1 MGAGKFL
8 QARFFYIWFVGRSCL
23 LDLCAARV
31 YQSHRADAV
40 IRFGGAMGLNKELD
54 GITVVSLEQAVA
66 APYCGLMLADAG
78 ARVIKVERPEGD
90 FARGYDAGA
99 NGQSTIFAWLN
110 RGKESICLNLKAED
124 DLALMRRMLATAD
137 VFVSNLAPGSVA
149 RMSLTGEDL
158 RRANPGL
165 ITCMISGYGDK
176 GAAAKKKAYDFLI
189 QAESGL
195 CSVTGTPDSPAR
207 VGVSLTDLSTGL
219 TAFSAILRALFQ
231 RGRTGV
237 GIDLKIS
244 MFDVLADW
252 MNMPLMAH
260 RYMGGAPAR
269 SGLKHSFI
277 APYGAFGCGDG
288 GRVLLSVQSNRE
300 FVALCRDVLE
310 QPGLSD
316 DPRFAQNPDRYVNRV
331 ALDAIVTA
339 CFAQFETPEV
349 LVKLEAAHIANAQ
362 LNSVADLS
370 EHPFLRNASAM
381 IGSTQ
386 IEMAALPVKTD
397 GGLVIHVPGLD
408 EHSADLRLEFQ
419 Q

>member
-1 MGAGKFL
+1 
-8 QARFFYIWFVGRSCL
+8 
-23 LDLCAARV
+23 
-31 YQSHRADAV
+31 
-40 IRFGGAMGLNKELD
+40 MGLNNELD

-90 FARGYDAGA
+90 FARGYDVGA
-99 NGQSTIFAWLN
+99 NGQSAIFAWLN

-124 DLALMRRMLATAD
+124 ELALMRAILAKAD
-137 VFVSNLAPGSVA
+137 VFVSNLAPGSVP
-149 RMSLTGEDL
+149 RMGLTGEEL
-158 RRANPGL
+158 RRVNPGL
-165 ITCMISGYGDK
+165 ITCMISGYGDS
-176 GAAAKKKAYDFLI
+176 GAVAKKKAYDFLI

-219 TAFSAILRALFQ
+219 TAFSAILRALIQ

-277 APYGAFGCGDG
+277 APYGAFSCGDG
-288 GRVLLSVQSNRE
+288 GQVLLSVQSNRE
-300 FVALCRDVLE
+300 FAALCRDVLK
-310 QPGLSD
+310 QPDLLK
-316 DPRFAQNPDRYVNRV
+316 DPRFAQNPDRYVNRA
-331 ALDAIVTA
+331 ALDAIVTS
-339 CFAQFETPEV
+339 CFENYNMPEV
-349 LVKLEAAHIANAQ
+349 LAKLEAAHIANAQ

-370 EHPFLRNASAM
+370 DHPFLRNTKAM
-381 IGSTQ
+381 IGGTT
-386 IEMAALPVKTD
+386 IEMAALPVQTD
-397 GGLVIHVPGLD
+397 AVSATDVPGLG
-408 EHSADLRLEFQ
+408 AQTAALRMEFQ
-419 Q
+419 QDT

>member
-1 MGAGKFL
+1 
-8 QARFFYIWFVGRSCL
+8 
-23 LDLCAARV
+23 
-31 YQSHRADAV
+31 
-40 IRFGGAMGLNKELD
+40 MGLNNELD

-78 ARVIKVERPEGD
+78 ARVIKVERQEGD
-90 FARGYDAGA
+90 FARGYDVGA
-99 NGQSTIFAWLN
+99 NGQSAIFAWLN

-137 VFVSNLAPGSVA
+137 VFVSNLAPGSVP
-149 RMSLTGEDL
+149 RMGLTGEEL
-158 RRANPGL
+158 RRVNPRL
-165 ITCMISGYGDK
+165 ITCMISGYGDS

-219 TAFSAILRALFQ
+219 TAFSAILRALIQ
-231 RGRTGV
+231 MGRTGV

-277 APYGAFGCGDG
+277 APYGAFSCGDG
-288 GRVLLSVQSNRE
+288 GQVLLSVQSNRE
-300 FVALCRDVLE
+300 FVALCCGVLE
-310 QPGLSD
+310 RPDLPD

-339 CFAQFETPEV
+339 CFEQYDTPEV
-349 LVKLEAAHIANAQ
+349 LAKLEATHIANAQ

-370 EHPFLRNASAM
+370 EHPFLRNTKAM
-381 IGSTQ
+381 IGGAEV
-386 IEMAALPVKTD
+386 EMAALPVQTD
-397 GGLVIHVPGLD
+397 GDSATDVPGLG
-408 EHSADLRLEFQ
+408 AQTAALRLEFEQ
-419 Q
+419 ET

>member
-1 MGAGKFL
+1 
-8 QARFFYIWFVGRSCL
+8 
-23 LDLCAARV
+23 
-31 YQSHRADAV
+31 
-40 IRFGGAMGLNKELD
+40 MGLNNELD

-90 FARGYDAGA
+90 FARGYDVGA
-99 NGQSTIFAWLN
+99 NGQSAIFAWLN

-137 VFVSNLAPGSVA
+137 VFVSNLAPGSVP
-149 RMSLTGEDL
+149 RMGLTGEEL
-158 RRANPGL
+158 RRVNPRL
-165 ITCMISGYGDK
+165 ITCMISGYGDS
-176 GAAAKKKAYDFLI
+176 GTAAKKKAYDFLI

-219 TAFSAILRALFQ
+219 TAFSAILRALIQ
-231 RGRTGV
+231 MGRTGV

-277 APYGAFGCGDG
+277 APYGAFSCGDG
-288 GRVLLSVQSNRE
+288 GQVLLSVQSNRE
-300 FVALCRDVLE
+300 FVALCCGVLE
-310 QPGLSD
+310 RPDLPD

-331 ALDAIVTA
+331 ELDAIVTA
-339 CFAQFETPEV
+339 CFAQYDTPEV
-349 LVKLEAAHIANAQ
+349 LAKLEATHIANAQ

-370 EHPFLRNASAM
+370 KHPFLRNTKAM
-381 IGSTQ
+381 IGGVEV
-386 IEMAALPVKTD
+386 EMAALPVQTD
-397 GGLVIHVPGLD
+397 GDSATDVPGLG
-408 EHSADLRLEFQ
+408 AQTAALRLEFEQ
-419 Q
+419 ET